1 MARVNYDAKVRE
13 LAFRL
18 WRESA
23 QNVSEALRRLQAEY
37 GYTKLTRQTLYE
49 WMQAGD
55 WQDRAARL
63 QSEEDRAEMQKLLG
77 RERILADLDA
87 QKRRYET
94 YLDALPPTEVDNAAT
109 TAYANLCKVI
119 MSLQDKVESGAG
131 RKPLELSMDV
141 MRQLSSFVREQYPQH
156 AAAFLEI
163 LEPFGERLVEL
174 YG

>member
-1 MARVNYDAKVRE
+1 MARVNYDAKIRE

-18 WRESA
+18 WRETG
-23 QNVSEALRRLQAEY
+23 QNVSEALRRLQSEY
-37 GYTKLTRQTLYE
+37 GYTKLQRQTLYD
-49 WMQAGD
+49 WMRGGE

-63 QSEEDRAEMQKLLG
+63 QAEADRAEIAKLLG
-77 RERILADLDA
+77 RERILSDLDA

-94 YLDALPPTEVDNAAT
+94 YLDSLGPTVVDNAAT

-131 RKPLELSMDV
+131 KKPLEISMDV
-141 MRQLSSFVREQYPQH
+141 LKHLSGFVRENHPQH

-163 LEPFGERLVEL
+163 LEPFGDRLVEI